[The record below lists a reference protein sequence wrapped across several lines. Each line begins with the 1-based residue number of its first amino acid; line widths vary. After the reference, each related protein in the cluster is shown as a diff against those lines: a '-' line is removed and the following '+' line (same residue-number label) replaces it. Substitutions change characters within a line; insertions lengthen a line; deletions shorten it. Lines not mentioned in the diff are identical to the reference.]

1 MNRREIIWQLSQ
13 YGYTKEK
20 LESMSMSDL
29 AKLFK
34 QTSKERITKYMNTLR
49 ADKETE
55 IIPGE
60 DTNNIER
67 ELELVYHAISVEE
80 INFAILYD
88 AIEKILEKYDLNEAI
103 ELVLS
108 QSSDKQ
114 YKQMTQITE
123 VAYRSF
129 QEILLDR
136 IEKLCEF
143 YPAEERFEQLKFYGD
158 RREDINFLRESIANM
173 SAQNNQE
180 RLSKIALLKYDIIRD
195 YYPDSM
201 YENYEQFYENE
212 EEKNEIIE
220 RIMSLTKAYTRPV
233 LKAKKFQVLSHIERV
248 LIEDRDREKEE
259 KALIKQ
265 YTKKL
270 GDVILSEDELAFAM
284 MLKEA
289 LGVLDERDVT
299 RIIGNFDISSNPILL
314 QRFNAIMRDNRRTNK

>member
-13 YGYTKEK
+13 YGHSKEK
-20 LESMSMSDL
+20 LESMTMSDL

-34 QTSKERITKYMNTLR
+34 KTSKDRIMDYMNALQ
-49 ADKETE
+49 ADKEHE
-55 IIPGE
+55 IIAE
-60 DTNNIER
+60 DDTNYIKSAM
-67 ELELVYHAISVEE
+67 ELVYHAISVEE

-88 AIEKILEKYDLNEAI
+88 AIEKIFEKYDLNETI

-123 VAYRSF
+123 VAYRTY
-129 QEILLDR
+129 QETLLDR

-158 RREDINFLRESIANM
+158 RREDVNFLRESIANM
-173 SAQNNQE
+173 NAQNNQE
-180 RLSKIALLKYDIIRD
+180 RLSKIALTKYDIIRD
-195 YYPDSM
+195 YFPDSM
-201 YENYEQFYENE
+201 YENYEEFYENE
-212 EEKNEIIE
+212 EEKNDIIE
-220 RIMSLTKAYTRPV
+220 RIMALTKAYTRPV

-248 LIEDRDREKEE
+248 LLEDRNREKEE

-265 YTKKL
+265 YTKKI

-284 MLKEA
+284 VLKEA
-289 LGVLDERDVT
+289 LSVLDERDVA
-299 RIIGNFDISSNPILL
+299 RIVGNFDISSNPILL
-314 QRFNAIMRDNRRTNK
+314 QRFNVIMRDNRRS

>member
-13 YGYTKEK
+13 YGHSKEK
-20 LESMSMSDL
+20 LESMPMTDL

-34 QTSKERITKYMNTLR
+34 QTSKERIVNYMNALR
-49 ADKETE
+49 ADKESE
-55 IIPGE
+55 IIPE
-60 DTNNIER
+60 DETNYIER
-67 ELELVYHAISVEE
+67 EMELVYHAISVEE
-80 INFAILYD
+80 VNFPILYD
-88 AIEKILEKYDLNEAI
+88 AIEKIFEKYDLNEAI

-108 QSSDKQ
+108 QASDKQ

-123 VAYRSF
+123 VAYRSY

-136 IEKLCEF
+136 VEKLCEF

-173 SAQNNQE
+173 SASNNQE

-195 YYPDSM
+195 YFPDSM
-201 YENYEQFYENE
+201 YENYEEFYENE
-212 EEKNEIIE
+212 EEKNDIID
-220 RIMSLTKAYTRPV
+220 RIMALTKAYTRPA

-289 LGVLDERDVT
+289 LSVLDERDVA

-314 QRFNAIMRDNRRTNK
+314 QRFNAIMRDNRRT

>member
-1 MNRREIIWQLSQ
+1 M
-13 YGYTKEK
+13 
-20 LESMSMSDL
+20 
-29 AKLFK
+29 
-34 QTSKERITKYMNTLR
+34 
-49 ADKETE
+49 
-55 IIPGE
+55 
-60 DTNNIER
+60 
-67 ELELVYHAISVEE
+67 ELVYHAISVEE
-80 INFAILYD
+80 VNFPILYD
-88 AIEKILEKYDLNEAI
+88 AIEKIFEKYDLNEAI

-108 QSSDKQ
+108 QASDKQ

-123 VAYRSF
+123 VAYRSY

-136 IEKLCEF
+136 VEKLCEF

-173 SAQNNQE
+173 SASNNQE

-195 YYPDSM
+195 YFPDSM
-201 YENYEQFYENE
+201 YENYEEFYENE
-212 EEKNEIIE
+212 EEKNDIID
-220 RIMSLTKAYTRPV
+220 RIMALTKAYTRPA

-289 LGVLDERDVT
+289 LSVLDERDVA

-314 QRFNAIMRDNRRTNK
+314 QRFNAIMRDNRRT

>member
-1 MNRREIIWQLSQ
+1 MDRREIIWQLSQ
-13 YGYTKEK
+13 YGHSKEK
-20 LESMSMSDL
+20 LESMTMSDL

-34 QTSKERITKYMNTLR
+34 KTSKDRIMDYMNALQ
-49 ADKETE
+49 ADKEHE
-55 IIPGE
+55 IIAE
-60 DTNNIER
+60 DDTNYIKR
-67 ELELVYHAISVEE
+67 AMELVYHAISVEE

-88 AIEKILEKYDLNEAI
+88 AIEKIFEKYDLNETI

-123 VAYRSF
+123 VAYRAY
-129 QEILLDR
+129 QETLLDR

-173 SAQNNQE
+173 NAQNNQE
-180 RLSKIALLKYDIIRD
+180 RLSKIALIKYDIIRD
-195 YYPDSM
+195 YFPDSM
-201 YENYEQFYENE
+201 YENYEEFYENE
-212 EEKNEIIE
+212 EEKNDIIE
-220 RIMSLTKAYTRPV
+220 RIMALTKAYTRPV

-248 LIEDRDREKEE
+248 LLEDRNREKEE

-265 YTKKL
+265 YTKKI

-284 MLKEA
+284 VLKEA
-289 LGVLDERDVT
+289 LSVLDERDVA
-299 RIIGNFDISSNPILL
+299 RIVGNFDISSNPILL
-314 QRFNAIMRDNRRTNK
+314 QRFNVIMRDNRRS

>member
-13 YGYTKEK
+13 HGHSKEK
-20 LESMSMSDL
+20 LESMTMTDL

-34 QTSKERITKYMNTLR
+34 KASKERIINYMNSLR
-49 ADKETE
+49 ADKESE
-55 IIPGE
+55 MIPE
-60 DTNNIER
+60 YDTNYIER
-67 ELELVYHAISVEE
+67 EMELVYHAISVEE
-80 INFAILYD
+80 VNFAILYD
-88 AIEKILEKYDLNEAI
+88 AIEKIFEKYDLNEAI

-108 QSSDKQ
+108 QSSDRQ

-123 VAYRSF
+123 VAYRSY

-158 RREDINFLRESIANM
+158 RREDINFLRESIASM

-180 RLSKIALLKYDIIRD
+180 RLSRIALTKYDIIRD
-195 YYPDSM
+195 YFPDSM
-201 YENYEQFYENE
+201 YENYEEFYENE
-212 EEKNEIIE
+212 EEKNDIIE
-220 RIMSLTKAYTRPV
+220 RIMALTKAYTRPA

-265 YTKKL
+265 YTKKF
-270 GDVILSEDELAFAM
+270 GEIILSEDELAFAM

-289 LGVLDERDVT
+289 LGVLDERDVA

-314 QRFNAIMRDNRRTNK
+314 QRFNAIMRDNRRT

>member
-20 LESMSMSDL
+20 LESMPMSDL